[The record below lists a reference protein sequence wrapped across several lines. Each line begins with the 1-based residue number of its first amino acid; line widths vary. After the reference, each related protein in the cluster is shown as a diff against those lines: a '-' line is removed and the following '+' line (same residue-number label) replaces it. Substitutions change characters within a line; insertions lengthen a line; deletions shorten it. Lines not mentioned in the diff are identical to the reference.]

1 MSRRSERLAP
11 IPLGAEGMFTNGQLT
26 DRGAVVDV
34 PKPVSVKKEP
44 TTKSTADLQ
53 YKPVAE
59 ELSFLRKTMRDLVG
73 AYSDQLEAEITALA
87 AGVKADAEGKK
98 AVPASRAHDLRDML
112 SLLRSL
118 EVKPAKGR
126 RRDLKKIEVL
136 VEELQRIVERWA

>member
-1 MSRRSERLAP
+1 
-11 IPLGAEGMFTNGQLT
+11 MFTNGQLT
-26 DRGAVVDV
+26 DEGTVVDV
-34 PKPVSVKKEP
+34 ATYLSVKKEP
-44 TTKSTADLQ
+44 ANKSTTDLQ

-98 AVPASRAHDLRDML
+98 VAPASRAHDLRDML
-112 SLLRSL
+112 TLLRSL

-136 VEELQRIVERWA
+136 MEELQRIVERWA